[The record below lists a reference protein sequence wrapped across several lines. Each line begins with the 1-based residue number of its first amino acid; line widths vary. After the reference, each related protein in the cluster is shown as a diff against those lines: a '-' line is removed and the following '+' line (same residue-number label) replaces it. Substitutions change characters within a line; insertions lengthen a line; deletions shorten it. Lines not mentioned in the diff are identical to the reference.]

1 MIRIVREDSAQAI
14 VLIALAMSVLLLG
27 VGIAIDTGQL
37 YAGRRAVQNAADSA
51 AWAGAVVIQ
60 TAGSANGFTAAT
72 RSAAEAAAVADA
84 LRNGYTITTTDVNTP
99 PTTGTFRE
107 DPGFVEVNITTDVST
122 TFFPGPRSVTVRAVA
137 GATRS
142 GRGNAVHI
150 LVGGSTASALDL
162 TGAGRLDVTGGDIR
176 VNSTANASIRIA
188 TGGITTGTWA
198 TRVAGSPGTSAGDA
212 GQVVPA
218 VVANQAAQADPFLTL
233 PGPSTTALWGA
244 AYGATPAVLTEQ
256 GAGGGVG
263 VNRNN
268 STVAVNPGIYTGG
281 LRIAGTSNLV
291 MNPGIYI
298 MREGTGGGSTNYG
311 FTVEGSAQVNMAS
324 ATAGVLIFN
333 TYSTYPASPG
343 TTACGQINI
352 DTTGSVT
359 LRPATA
365 GSYAGVVIYQDR
377 QCTTADFARLA
388 GTGALSITGTIYVP
402 SAELR
407 IAEQAAV
414 TWNAQF
420 VALEYDG
427 SATDVNLIF
436 APATSAGSRVPA
448 LVE

>member
-1 MIRIVREDSAQAI
+1 MTRILREEGAQAI
-14 VLIALAMSVLLLG
+14 VLIALSMSVLLLG

-72 RSAAEAAAVADA
+72 RTAAESAAIADA
-84 LRNGYTITTTDVNTP
+84 LRNGYTITTSDVNTP
-99 PTTGTFRE
+99 PTSGTFRE
-107 DPGFVEVNITTDVST
+107 DPGFVEVNITADVST

-142 GRGNAVHI
+142 GAGNAVHI
-150 LVGGSTASALDL
+150 LNGGNVAATLDL

-176 VNSTANASIRIA
+176 VNSTASASIRIA
-188 TGGITTGTWA
+188 SGGITTGTQA
-198 TRVAGSPGTSAGDA
+198 TRAAGSPGISAGDA

-218 VVANQAAQADPFLTL
+218 VVPNQPAVADPFVTL
-233 PGPSTTALWGA
+233 PGPTTTALWGA
-244 AYGATPAVLTEQ
+244 AYGTAPAVLIEQ
-256 GAGGGVG
+256 GAID
-263 VNRNN
+263 RNN
-268 STVAVNPGIYTGG
+268 NNNPLVPGIYTGG
-281 LRIAGTSNLV
+281 IRIRGTSNV
-291 MNPGIYI
+291 TMQPGIYVI
-298 MREGTGGGSTNYG
+298 RGGSGGTDYG

-333 TYSTYPASPG
+333 TYSTFPATPG
-343 TTACGQINI
+343 TTSCGQIDIN
-352 DTTGSVT
+352 TTGSVT

-365 GSYAGVVIYQDR
+365 GSYAGIVIYQDR
-377 QCTTADFARLA
+377 QCTTADFARIRD
-388 GTGALSITGTIYVP
+388 TGARNITGTIYVP
-402 SAELR
+402 TAELR
-407 IAEQAAV
+407 VGDAASV

-420 VALEYDG
+420 VAFQYEG
-427 SATDVNLIF
+427 SATDVNLTF